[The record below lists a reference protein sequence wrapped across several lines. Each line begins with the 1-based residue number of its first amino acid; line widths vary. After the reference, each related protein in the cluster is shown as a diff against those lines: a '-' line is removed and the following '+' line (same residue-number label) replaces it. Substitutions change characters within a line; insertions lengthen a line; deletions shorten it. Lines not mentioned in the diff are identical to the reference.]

1 MRFLGRIFFVLLRY
15 LFILV
20 LFMRF
25 EMLSRGE
32 RLYFFKWKRVG
43 EIEVFSRERINELG
57 NSFLE
62 G

>member
-1 MRFLGRIFFVLLRY
+1 
-15 LFILV
+15 
-20 LFMRF
+20 MRF